1 MNISSVF
8 FIIAAVICLG
18 FAGSWIFRLTRIPD
32 ALLLIAAGFGLR
44 ELLGV
49 DVGIVQT
56 VAPYFGAFAL
66 LVILFEGGLH
76 LEFEHMV
83 RSWWHAIRLLL
94 LSFVLSFGLVF
105 LVARF
110 AFGSSDLHAVLYAA
124 AVACTSA
131 AIVIPIVRQVHVDP
145 KIRTVLELESSLSDA
160 LAILITVLVL
170 NMAIS
175 SGAMAGQLG
184 SAIFSSL
191 TGALLVGISGGF
203 LWLGILRKLAGQP
216 LTYLMTFAGMLIVY
230 GISEAIH
237 SSGALGV
244 FVFGLTLSN
253 GTAIVKH
260 LVPTVKTE
268 SLEQELAGI
277 DIKGFHAELTFLV
290 RTFFFVFLGM
300 LLSFEDLTPMLLLE
314 GVVIYGVILLARAV
328 AVRWIRLRDQG
339 MDARKN
345 TRALFLFIPRGLA
358 SAVLATLP
366 ASYGIEGTE
375 TFVPLTVLVI
385 LFTNLAIT
393 VGIRWVETSTA
404 TE

>member
-1 MNISSVF
+1 MTISALF
-8 FIIAAVICLG
+8 FVIAAVICLG

-44 ELLGV
+44 ALLGV
-49 DVGIVQT
+49 EIGFVQT

-83 RSWWHAIRLLL
+83 RSWWHALRLLA
-94 LSFVLSFGLVF
+94 LSFALSFGLVF
-105 LVARF
+105 VVAKF
-110 AFGSSDLHAVLYAA
+110 AFGSPDLHAILYAA

-131 AIVIPIVRQVHVDP
+131 AIVIPLVRQVHVDP
-145 KIRTVLELESSLSDA
+145 RIRTVLELESSLSDA

-170 NMAIS
+170 NMTTS
-175 SGAMAGQLG
+175 SGAMIGQLG

-191 TGALLVGISGGF
+191 TGALLVGIGGGF

-230 GISEAIH
+230 GISETIH

-244 FVFGLTLSN
+244 FIFGLTLSN
-253 GTAIVKH
+253 GPAIVKQ
-260 LVPTVKTE
+260 LVPDFKSEPLT
-268 SLEQELAGI
+268 QELGGM

-300 LLSFEDLTPMLLLE
+300 LFSFEDLTPVLLLE
-314 GVVIYGVILLARAV
+314 GVVVYAVILMARAV
-328 AVRWIRLRDQG
+328 AVRWSRPSRPDPETHKS
-339 MDARKN
+339 A
-345 TRALFLFIPRGLA
+345 RALFLFIPRGLA

-366 ASYGIEGTE
+366 ASYGVYGTE
-375 TFVPLTVLVI
+375 SLVPLTVLII

-393 VGIRWVETSTA
+393 VGIRWVETPKVTR
-404 TE
+404 